1 MTIKAYYVRYD
12 SNNYPIL
19 EMEHKEGGNSEVDV
33 TEISLSRSHD
43 SIFDIGTDVS
53 IGYLDESESF
63 VAEFNGDITAKETYE
78 MLIITVESYGGR
90 INRTEHITKI
100 YDDKSP
106 EYIVDDLVDTYTD
119 GLTYASS
126 SSSGST
132 ITKFVMNSETAG
144 EGITRI
150 LNELNWQIR
159 VDNSKNFYFEPKG
172 EQVSSINLTVG
183 TNAFMDSNWIE
194 NPTQLINDVTIIG
207 DNAKFQTNK
216 TIASG
221 DGQTDFVVDHIIVGN
236 VRVTVE
242 GVEVTGGQ
250 ISGTV
255 SYDYTVDKENKTIIF
270 SSGQTLND
278 SVIIYYEYEIPIKV
292 SSRNDVSIA
301 AHGRFPKRF
310 TDKTLTSMSQARS
323 FARKIVNLYSE
334 PIKSGNL
341 TLMWDADVSVGETIN
356 IVDSFSGIDQEFV
369 ILKKTKKYPDGVHT
383 IEVGVEELD
392 ILNWNKTMDGR
403 VKNLEAKQDSSD
415 LLQKY
420 LMFKENLNVITRQG
434 RVRTRTQNIYNG
446 SYDSFILG
454 HPTNGRLG
462 VQTGVGGTGI
472 VLGDYRSAWV
482 VQAVTNPNDIMYERF
497 NFTTYDDTGSTT
509 ATWDTTNEQCTFTS
523 AEIAVSLAV
532 AKRAT
537 NYTSA
542 TLTADSTTN
551 LAFHLSADGGSHWE
565 SATSGTSHTFVVAG
579 KDLRWKATASGN
591 ATLGEIKIEY

>member
-434 RVRTRTQNIYNG
+434 RVRIRTRDISGTDIMLWDNVTFGIWGTHNWGASSSLG
-446 SYDSFILG
+446 SK
-454 HPTNGRLG
+454 
-462 VQTGVGGTGI
+462 
-472 VLGDYRSAWV
+472 V
-482 VQAVTNPNDIMYERF
+482 VSSIINPENTMYERF

-537 NYTSA
+537 TYTSA

-579 KDLRWKATASGN
+579 KDLRWKATASGD
-591 ATLGEIKIEY
+591 ATLTEIKIVYI